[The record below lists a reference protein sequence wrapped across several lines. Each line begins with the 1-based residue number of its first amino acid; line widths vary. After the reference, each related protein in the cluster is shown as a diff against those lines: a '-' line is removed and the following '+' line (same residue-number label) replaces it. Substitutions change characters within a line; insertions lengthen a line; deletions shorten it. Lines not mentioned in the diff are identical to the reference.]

1 MVPISIDTLQQVRS
15 FKMAITNYKFVK
27 PNSLINPSLQHI
39 QRYVDGVLES
49 NTVIPQDPHNIDYQE
64 YLAWVAEG
72 NTAEAAD

>member
-1 MVPISIDTLQQVRS
+1 MVPISIDTLQQLRR

-27 PNSLINPSLQHI
+27 ANSPINPSLQHI

-49 NTVIPQDPHNIDYQE
+49 NTFIPQDPNNTDYQI